1 MSFIFFAFIFIVAMA
16 VGYTLGKDQ
25 GLKEGKKLAAKEN
38 QRTAEVAILLEYFR
52 KDALTKYG
60 GGNSRKDLDEI
71 VKEGQQKLAK
81 LIEIPEKKDEKK

>member
-25 GLKEGKKLAAKEN
+25 GLKEGKKMAAKEN

-71 VKEGQQKLAK
+71 VKEAQQKLAK

>member
-60 GGNSRKDLDEI
+60 GGNSRKD
-71 VKEGQQKLAK
+71 V
-81 LIEIPEKKDEKK
+81 

>member
-71 VKEGQQKLAK
+71 VKEAQQKLAK

>member
-1 MSFIFFAFIFIVAMA
+1 MSYIFFAFIFIVAMA

-71 VKEGQQKLAK
+71 VKEAQQKLAK

>member
-16 VGYTLGKDQ
+16 VGYALGKDQ

-71 VKEGQQKLAK
+71 VKEAQQKLAK

>member
-38 QRTAEVAILLEYFR
+38 QRTAEVAILLEYYR

-60 GGNSRKDLDEI
+60 GGNSRT
-71 VKEGQQKLAK
+71 
-81 LIEIPEKKDEKK
+81 

>member
-1 MSFIFFAFIFIVAMA
+1 MSFIFFAFIFIVVMA

-71 VKEGQQKLAK
+71 VKEAQQKLAK